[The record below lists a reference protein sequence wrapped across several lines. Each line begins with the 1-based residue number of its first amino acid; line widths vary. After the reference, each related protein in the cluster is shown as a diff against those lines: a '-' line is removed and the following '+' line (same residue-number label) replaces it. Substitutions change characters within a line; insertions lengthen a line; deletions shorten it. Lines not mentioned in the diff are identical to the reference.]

1 MSDNEEQSKKRG
13 PMFLEG
19 HKPRTRREFLAQGFI
34 GGMAVAMAPTVF
46 ELLSSSA
53 MAQSGVCSTGAGVS
67 RTPVIILDL
76 SGGGNL
82 PGSNIIVGGQGGQA
96 DFLPSYA
103 TMGLPSDMHPSRS
116 GKVNQDLG
124 LMFHSDSG
132 ILRGIQNSASMQ
144 TRLQMDGAIFCNIS
158 NDDTDNNQIN
168 PIYWMNKA
176 GARGSLIQLAG
187 TRYSSLSGGL
197 SQSPPLSIDAQY
209 APVRITNAQEAMN
222 LVHIG
227 DRFNNVAPAHI
238 QSMLQSSA
246 RLSKNKIANISRRSF
261 PDAIKNIFGC
271 SIENS
276 ANQVKNFN
284 PEIVNPANDPVVQT
298 AMNRITN
305 TDIRSYVT
313 PIAKMVIDGYVGA
326 ATIEL
331 GGYDYHDSTR
341 ATGEIKDYELGQLVG
356 ALMELAAMKQKDL
369 VLILL
374 TDGGVSSPEKADNSA
389 DGRGK
394 FIWTGD
400 SSDRSST
407 AMLVYKKDGRPNL
420 RTNKRQVGWFTTY
433 GGVQAAAN
441 LTSNSVI
448 NLSKALVANYMALH
462 GEEGNLASIVG
473 DNPFG
478 SNLGNYIVFDKLR

>member
-1 MSDNEEQSKKRG
+1 MSDNEDPNKRANK

-19 HKPRTRREFLAQGFI
+19 HKPRTRREFLAQGF
-34 GGMAVAMAPTVF
+34 MTAATFAMAPSILD
-46 ELLSSSA
+46 LLSARA

-67 RTPVIILDL
+67 RTPVFIIDL

-96 DFLPSYA
+96 DFLPSYS
-103 TMGLPSDMHPSRS
+103 TMGLPSDMHPALS
-116 GKVNQDLG
+116 GKTNSDMG

-132 ILRGIQNSASMQ
+132 ILRGIQNAASMQ

-176 GARGSLIQLAG
+176 GARGSLLQLAG
-187 TRYSSLSGGL
+187 TRPGLSGGL
-197 SQSPPLSIDAQY
+197 SQAPAASIDAQF
-209 APVRITNAQEAMN
+209 APVIITNADAAMN

-227 DRFNNVAPAHI
+227 DRFNNTPSTHV
-238 QSMLQSSA
+238 QSIMQASS

-261 PDAIKNIFGC
+261 PDAIKNILGC
-271 SIENS
+271 SIENT

-284 PEIVNPANDPVVQT
+284 PQVVNPANDPVVMS
-298 AMNRITN
+298 AMNRISN
-305 TDIRSYVT
+305 TDLRNWVT

-326 ATIEL
+326 GTIEL
-331 GGYDYHDSTR
+331 GGFDYHDSTR
-341 ATGEIKDYELGQLVG
+341 ATGETRDYELGQLIG
-356 ALMELAAMKQKDL
+356 ALTELASMKQKDL
-369 VLILL
+369 VIVIL
-374 TDGGVSSPEKADNSA
+374 TDGGVSSPEKADNTPA
-389 DGRGK
+389 GRGK

-407 AMLVYKKDGRPNL
+407 AMIVYKKDGRPNL
-420 RTNKRQVGWFTTY
+420 RTNKRQVGWFTQH
-433 GGVQAAAN
+433 GGVYASAN
-441 LTSNSVI
+441 LTSNSTI
-448 NLSKALVANYMALH
+448 NVSKALVANYLALH
-462 GEEGNLASIVG
+462 GEEGQLASIVG